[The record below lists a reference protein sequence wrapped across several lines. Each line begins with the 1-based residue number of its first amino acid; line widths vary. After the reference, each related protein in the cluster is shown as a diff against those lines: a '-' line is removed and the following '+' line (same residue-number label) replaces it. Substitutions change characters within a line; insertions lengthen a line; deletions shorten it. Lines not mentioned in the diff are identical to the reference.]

1 MQNPYKRLRE
11 LTTTSQKDFG
21 AKYDISKTALIFVES
36 GQPVDISGYLNEV
49 LGKECAAKGVDAKSV
64 LRDEYNSQTL
74 DEAYHSWQADQRM
87 QVASEFQ
94 GPISG
99 QFDREHS
106 PFHYFILEKS
116 TSVQGFCKLLKVPA
130 AAVQLYSSGKTRT
143 MPKSIE
149 NALRGVNFPY
159 LSELLG
165 LQLNWLD
172 ESL

>member
-1 MQNPYKRLRE
+1 MLNPYKRLRE

-36 GQPVDISGYLNEV
+36 GQPVDISGYMNEV
-49 LGKECAAKGVDAKSV
+49 LGAECAAKGVDAKSV

-74 DEAYHSWQADQRM
+74 DEAYHAK
-87 QVASEFQ
+87 QVSAEFQ

-99 QFDREHS
+99 QHDPEHS
-106 PFHYFILEKS
+106 PFYYFVREKS
-116 TSVQGFCKLLKVPA
+116 ASVQGFCKLLKVPV

-143 MPKSIE
+143 MPKAIE
-149 NALRGVNFPY
+149 NALRGVSFPY

-165 LQLNWLD
+165 LQLNWVD
-172 ESL
+172 ESK

>member
-36 GQPVDISGYLNEV
+36 GQPVDISGYMNEV
-49 LGKECAAKGVDAKSV
+49 LGKECAAKGVDARSV

-74 DEAYHSWQADQRM
+74 DDAYHSWQANERVQISS
-87 QVASEFQ
+87 QFQ

-99 QFDREHS
+99 QHDPGHS
-106 PFHYFILEKS
+106 PFYYFIREKS
-116 TSVQGFCKLLKVPA
+116 ASVQGLCKLLKVPV

-149 NALRGVNFPY
+149 AALRGVNFPY

-165 LQLNWLD
+165 LQINWLD
-172 ESL
+172 ETA